1 MPDGQRTMTDFA
13 VAKYVFLA
21 TYGLW
26 FALALG
32 YLLMMDAT
40 YRIIRV
46 VDEQI

>member
-1 MPDGQRTMTDFA
+1 VPDGLRTMTDFA

-32 YLLMMDAT
+32 YLLIKLLQEND
-40 YRIIRV
+40 Y
-46 VDEQI
+46 DD